1 MNPLSLSKLAAMS
14 GATLLAGMPETLA
27 TGISKDTR
35 TIRPGDLYIAL
46 RGERFDGNRYLADAA
61 SKGACAA
68 LCDSDPPVGLPAG
81 FGILL
86 TPDTQAGLTRLA
98 ESWRGMLRLKSIVIT
113 GSSGKTST
121 KDFATAVLGSQF
133 RVTSTLGNLNN
144 QIGLPLSI
152 LEANREDEF
161 AVWEIGMNHRGEIA
175 PLAGLALPEIGIV
188 TGIGVAHIEH
198 LGSRDEIAREKG
210 DLLERL
216 PATGCAILR
225 QDDKFSVKLR
235 ARTQARVL
243 EVGFDEG
250 ALRASKIR
258 QEPAGSRFC
267 IEGEFGTSEA
277 YLPVPGR
284 HMVGNALMAVAAGL
298 VCGLPL
304 DQCASALSRIELTG
318 GRMGRVVRRGVTLL
332 DDTYNANPDSM
343 VAAVETLSSFSAS
356 GRKIAVLGMMAELGS
371 HAAAGYER
379 VGRAASLQL
388 DTLICV
394 GSEAAA
400 IADAAVDAGH
410 HDVRRVSDNAAAA
423 SLLSSLAEEGDIIL
437 LKGSRS
443 ARMEE
448 ILNQFS

>member
-1 MNPLSLSKLAAMS
+1 MSLSKLAAMS
-14 GATLLAGMPETLA
+14 GATLLAGIPETVA
-27 TGISKDTR
+27 TGVSKDTR
-35 TIRPGDLYIAL
+35 TIRPGDLYVAL

-61 SKGACAA
+61 SKGACGAI
-68 LCDSDPPVGLPAG
+68 CDSDPPTGLAAG

-86 TPDTQAGLTRLA
+86 TPDAQTGLTRLA
-98 ESWRGMLRLKSIVIT
+98 ESWRGMLHLKSIVIT

-121 KDFATAVLGSQF
+121 KDFTTAVLGSQS
-133 RVTSTLGNLNN
+133 RVTATRGNLNN
-144 QIGLPLSI
+144 QIGVPISI
-152 LEANREDEF
+152 LEANMEDEF

-175 PLAGLALPEIGIV
+175 PLAGLTLPQIGIV
-188 TGIGVAHIEH
+188 TGIGSAHIEH

-216 PATGCAILR
+216 PVTGCAILSE
-225 QDDKFSVKLR
+225 DDEFSQELR
-235 ARTQARVL
+235 SRTRARVL
-243 EVGFDEG
+243 EVGFDG
-250 ALRASKIR
+250 GDLRASKIR
-258 QEPAGSRFC
+258 QDPEGSRFC
-267 IEGEFGTSEA
+267 IEGEFGVSEA

-284 HMVGNALMAVAAGL
+284 HMVGNALLAVAAGL
-298 VCGLPL
+298 VCGMPL

-343 VAAVETLSSFSAS
+343 VAAIETLSSLPTS
-356 GRKIAVLGMMAELGS
+356 GRKIAVLGMMGELGS

-410 HDVRRVSDNAAAA
+410 RDARRVSDNTAAA
-423 SLLSSLAEEGDIIL
+423 SLLSSIAESGDMIL

-443 ARMEE
+443 ARIEE
-448 ILNQFS
+448 VLNQFS